1 MKLII
6 GIVQDEDSYGLIED
20 LNENDF
26 RVTKL
31 STTGGFLKAGNTTL
45 LIGVEDDE
53 VKRVVELIE
62 ANGKSRE
69 ITTSFMAG
77 TMSAMPEAGYM
88 PYPMNI
94 HVGGA
99 TVFVLNVEDFYKF

>member
-6 GIVQDEDSYGLIED
+6 GIVQDEDSQALIED

-31 STTGGFLKAGNTTL
+31 ATTGGFLRAGNTTL
-45 LIGVEDDE
+45 LIGVKDCD
-53 VKRVVELIE
+53 VDKVLELIE
-62 ANGKSRE
+62 ANGKARE
-69 ITTSFMAG
+69 ITTSFVAG
-77 TMSAMPEAGYM
+77 TMSAMPEVGYM
-88 PYPMNI
+88 PYPVNI

-99 TVFVLNVEDFYKF
+99 IVFILDVEDFHKF